1 MTDQNPIAKKSRTV
15 WNTLDNFNLTGK
27 QILTRVDLNVPFKNN
42 EVSDTTRIKR
52 IIPTVNEIQRAG
64 GQAILLSH
72 FGRPNGKFVSEL
84 SLRSL
89 VPSLETLLS
98 QQIVYV
104 ADCRGP
110 AVKAAL
116 KSIKNDAILL
126 LENVRF
132 YKGEESNSSTFASE
146 IAEIADIF
154 CNDAFSC
161 SHRAHASTTA
171 IVELLPSCI
180 GRLMEE
186 ELCALNASLTSPKRP
201 LIAIVGGAKVSTKIN
216 LLLNL
221 INLCDYLVIGGGMA
235 NTFLAAQGISVGQ
248 SIIQNNLLKTAS
260 LILEKAEGTGC
271 QIILPSDISVATE
284 LSEHAKTTIFSA
296 QNCPDSGMIL
306 DLGPNTISQ
315 ITTTLQVAQTL
326 IWNGPLGA
334 FEVNQFATAT
344 TAIAHEIAKLTRA
357 NKLLSIAGGGDTIAA
372 LRAANVINRFSYIST
387 AGGAFLEWMEG
398 KPLPGLHALKK
409 HSQSQNKDIN

>member
-235 NTFLAAQGISVGQ
+235 NTFLAAQGI
-248 SIIQNNLLKTAS
+248 
-260 LILEKAEGTGC
+260 
-271 QIILPSDISVATE
+271 
-284 LSEHAKTTIFSA
+284 
-296 QNCPDSGMIL
+296 
-306 DLGPNTISQ
+306 
-315 ITTTLQVAQTL
+315 
-326 IWNGPLGA
+326 
-334 FEVNQFATAT
+334 
-344 TAIAHEIAKLTRA
+344 
-357 NKLLSIAGGGDTIAA
+357 
-372 LRAANVINRFSYIST
+372 
-387 AGGAFLEWMEG
+387 
-398 KPLPGLHALKK
+398 
-409 HSQSQNKDIN
+409 